1 MQLLSLSDLS
11 IMGGSALGRQA
22 PRLSREIYTE
32 VVAELKAKLVPRFY
46 KVVEAPRSFA
56 SKTSFGDVDLLAS
69 LPQQAFDPITDL
81 GSTESLTNGNIK
93 HFDYRGYQVDL
104 IVLDESKM
112 DLARFFYGYG
122 DTGMIMGMFLRN
134 LGLKFGL
141 GGLTYKCETY
151 KVGLSQDLKAILQF
165 IGLDYDSWEQGYETQ
180 EGMFCYLASSK
191 YFRPYFFS
199 RKNPEVLELDG
210 QKRKK
215 GTSVFEAPT
224 IWNHEAR
231 HRLAERPMFHNW
243 IEHVESLPE
252 SGDKIDPE
260 QVKAAALDFFDKEK
274 AVQQV
279 EEELDLGRRVKVK
292 FNGKL
297 AMKWTNE
304 QLTGKPLG
312 DLTAAFKQVYPLTR
326 LDCMMQDDIM
336 EAFIKFHQAQL
347 Q

>member
-1 MQLLSLSDLS
+1 
-11 IMGGSALGRQA
+11 MGGSALGRQA
-22 PRLSREIYTE
+22 PRLSREVYSE
-32 VVAELKAKLVPRFY
+32 VVAELKAKLVPQFY
-46 KVVEAPRSFA
+46 VIVEEPRSFA
-56 SKTSFGDVDLLAS
+56 SKTSFGDVDLLVS
-69 LPQQAFDPITDL
+69 LPQKPFDPMTDL
-81 GSTESLTNGNIK
+81 GSTESMQNGNIQ
-93 HFDYRGYQVDL
+93 HFDYRSYQVDV
-104 IVLDESKM
+104 IVIGESKM

-141 GGLTYKCETY
+141 GGLTYKCETC

-165 IGLDYDSWEQGYETQ
+165 VGLDYHSWEQGFETQ

-199 RKNPEVLELDG
+199 RKNSEVLELDG

-215 GTSVFEAPT
+215 GTSVFETPT

-252 SGDKIDPE
+252 SADKIDPE
-260 QVKAAALDFFDKEK
+260 QVKAAALEFFDKAD
-274 AVQQV
+274 AVQKV
-279 EEELDLGRRVKVK
+279 EEELDIGRRVKAK

-297 AMKWTNE
+297 AMEWTS
-304 QLTGKPLG
+304 QQVAGKPLG
-312 DLTAAFKQVYPLTR
+312 NLTASFKNVYPLTT
-326 LDCMMQDDIM
+326 LDGMTQDEIK
-336 EAFIKFHQAQL
+336 EAFVKFHQAQ
-347 Q
+347 QQ